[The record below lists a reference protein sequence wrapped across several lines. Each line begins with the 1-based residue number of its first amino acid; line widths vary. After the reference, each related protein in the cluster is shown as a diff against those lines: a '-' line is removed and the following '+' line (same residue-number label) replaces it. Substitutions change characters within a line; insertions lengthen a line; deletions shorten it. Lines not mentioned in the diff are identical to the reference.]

1 MRAILFDTE
10 TSGKENGEV
19 IELSYCDVYCDGV
32 DEFGRLNQL
41 SRGTI
46 TTHRFKPERGISF
59 GACAVHHIIPRD
71 LDDAPPFDLELLP
84 PADIYIGHNVDFD
97 LKFFPNRTP
106 ARTIDTL
113 ALFRQYSPS
122 AEHNLGA
129 AYYFVAGMNPSA
141 RAVAAGA
148 HSAEVDVKMTF
159 EILVFLQNAFE
170 CYDLDELAHRSDE
183 ARVPTHMTFGKFKGQ
198 PVSAVDNGWR
208 GWYRKQTDTDPYL
221 LEAFDRYP
229 YSTR

>member
-10 TSGKENGEV
+10 ISAKENGEV

-32 DEFGRLNQL
+32 DEFNGLNPI

-46 TTHRFKPERGISF
+46 TTLRFKPERGISF
-59 GACAVHHIIPRD
+59 GACAVHHILPSD

-84 PADIYIGHNVDFD
+84 PADIYVGHNIDFD

-106 ARTIDTL
+106 VRTIDTL
-113 ALFRQYSPS
+113 ALFRQYKPS
-122 AEHNLGA
+122 VEHNLGA
-129 AYYFVAGMNPSA
+129 AYYFVAGMNPDA

-159 EILVFLQNAFE
+159 EILVFLQYAFE

-183 ARVPTHMTFGKFKGQ
+183 ARIPTHMTFGKFKGQ
-198 PVSAVDNGWR
+198 PVSAVDN
-208 GWYRKQTDTDPYL
+208 D
-221 LEAFDRYP
+221 
-229 YSTR
+229 